1 MPEAKMFTDILDK
14 EEFAANSR
22 KFPVLYF
29 HMHGEYKSEQYVVI
43 RRMRSK
49 FYNSTKSLA
58 MKFYKP
64 ISKMG

>member
-1 MPEAKMFTDILDK
+1 MAESKMFTEILDK
-14 EEFAANSR
+14 EDLATNR
-22 KFPVLYF
+22 HKFPVLYF

-43 RRMRSK
+43 RKMSSK

-58 MKFYKP
+58 FKFYKP